1 MTIEAESEPGH
12 HLQGLFQ
19 SELDLLVALIED
31 VKVYL
36 LPVLLEDN
44 RVQHQP

>member
-1 MTIEAESEPGH
+1 MTIETGSEPGH

-19 SELDLLVALIED
+19 SELDVLVALIED

-36 LPVLLEDN
+36 LPVLF
-44 RVQHQP
+44 